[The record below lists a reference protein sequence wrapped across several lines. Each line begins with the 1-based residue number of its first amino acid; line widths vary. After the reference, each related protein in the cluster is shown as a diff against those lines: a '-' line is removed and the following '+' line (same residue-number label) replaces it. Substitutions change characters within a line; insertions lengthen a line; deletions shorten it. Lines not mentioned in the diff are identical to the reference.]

1 MNCRRT
7 LRATL
12 DRLGIP
18 YVETRIAWKRTRYG
32 SSPVFALVISDDDA
46 PRLRAD
52 RASTAGARAVVNR
65 SARLARVEAARLQA
79 IHDYESLGVLP
90 GSRTLA
96 AFRAGEIDECEARR
110 IGAIT
115 RHRHEETE
123 YDALLARGIDRDTA
137 RAMIGGRP

>member
-32 SSPVFALVISDDDA
+32 SSPVFALVIADDDA

-52 RASTAGARAVVNR
+52 RASTAGARSVANTA
-65 SARLARVEAARLQA
+65 ARLARVKAARLQA
-79 IHDYESLGVLP
+79 IYNFESLG
-90 GSRTLA
+90 
-96 AFRAGEIDECEARR
+96 
-110 IGAIT
+110 
-115 RHRHEETE
+115 
-123 YDALLARGIDRDTA
+123 
-137 RAMIGGRP
+137 GRP

>member
-18 YVETRIAWKRTRYG
+18 YAETRVAWKRSRYG

-52 RASTAGARAVVNR
+52 RASTAGARAAANR
-65 SARLARVEAARLQA
+65 AARLARNELTRLQA
-79 IHDYESLGVLP
+79 IHD
-90 GSRTLA
+90 
-96 AFRAGEIDECEARR
+96 FK
-110 IGAIT
+110 
-115 RHRHEETE
+115 
-123 YDALLARGIDRDTA
+123 LL
-137 RAMIGGRP
+137 GGRP